1 MPPTSTP
8 PPGSEPAVGHDWAPE
23 LLGPVIEL
31 AVQVARRDARTRG
44 APSPPTAMR
53 PVLGFTKKLP
63 PRAMRTVRDALDA
76 DESFRGR
83 VADGAQEAQLGRAS
97 WLYLTRPEGWE
108 QELAVF
114 ADAVAE
120 EQRDTDAARS
130 DADARR
136 RAEQL
141 ADTVERLRGEL
152 AAGRE
157 HLASTES
164 ALARERA
171 AHLELSAARDR
182 LAARVDELEAER
194 TRAVRQLKATEATST
209 SRLEQLRAAQEQLGG
224 LRARVAELESAA
236 TAGAAEPSPIPAVP
250 GVDRSAELD
259 ELRASV
265 SAAVARAARAAAE
278 LGEAL
283 ATAAAVL
290 VEDSPSAPAADDV
303 APAGPAS
310 SERPARPPRRVPVR
324 LHSGVHDGSP
334 EGLAQLLSVDGLVA
348 IVDGYNVTME
358 GWPALDQQQQRDS
371 LVSALGGLQ
380 ARVPATLHVV
390 FDGAADGRRPSV
402 AAPLPVRVH
411 FSAEGVEADDVIL
424 DMVARLP
431 TDTAVLVVSSDRRV
445 ADGARRLGANAVRS
459 SVLLELL
466 RR

>member
-23 LLGPVIEL
+23 LLGPAIEL
-31 AVQVARRDARTRG
+31 AVHVARRDARTRG

-76 DESFRGR
+76 DESFRAR

-157 HLASTES
+157 HLAATES
-164 ALARERA
+164 TLARERA

-194 TRAVRQLKATEATST
+194 ARAVRQLKATEATST
-209 SRLEQLRAAQEQLGG
+209 SRLEQLRAAQERLEE
-224 LRARVAELESAA
+224 LRGRVAELESEA
-236 TAGAAEPSPIPAVP
+236 TTIPAEPPPAVP
-250 GVDRSAELD
+250 AVDRSAELD
-259 ELRASV
+259 ELRSSV
-265 SAAVARAARAAAE
+265 SAAVGRAARAAAE

-290 VEDSPSAPAADDV
+290 VEHDPAAPATHDV
-303 APAGPAS
+303 APAAPAP
-310 SERPARPPRRVPVR
+310 SERPSRPPRRVPVR

-334 EGLAQLLSVDGLVA
+334 EGLAQLLSVQGLAA
-348 IVDGYNVTME
+348 IVDGYNVSME
-358 GWPALDQQQQRDS
+358 GWPALAQQQQRDS
-371 LVSALGGLQ
+371 LVSALGGRQ
-380 ARVPATLHVV
+380 GRVQSTLHVV

-402 AAPLPVRVH
+402 AAPLPIRVH

>member
-1 MPPTSTP
+1 
-8 PPGSEPAVGHDWAPE
+8 
-23 LLGPVIEL
+23 
-31 AVQVARRDARTRG
+31 
-44 APSPPTAMR
+44 MR

-63 PRAMRTVRDALDA
+63 PRAVRSVRDALDG
-76 DESFRGR
+76 DGEFRER
-83 VADGAQEAQLGRAS
+83 VADGALESELGRPS
-97 WLYLTRPEGWE
+97 WLFLTRPDGWE

-141 ADTVERLRGEL
+141 SDTAERLRAEL
-152 AAGRE
+152 ASSRDQ
-157 HLASTES
+157 LASIES

-171 AHLELSAARDR
+171 AHLEVAAARDR
-182 LAARVDELEAER
+182 LAARADELEAER
-194 TRAVRQLKATEATST
+194 ARAVRQLKATEATST
-209 SRLEQLRAAQEQLGG
+209 GRLEQLRAAQAQLEP
-224 LRARVAELESAA
+224 LRSKVTELESQLASGPGESEPA
-236 TAGAAEPSPIPAVP
+236 PAPPMTPVPDAGADLV
-250 GVDRSAELD
+250 
-259 ELRASV
+259 ELRASM
-265 SAAVARAARAAAE
+265 SAAVGRAARAAAE
-278 LGEAL
+278 LGDAL
-283 ATAAAVL
+283 ASAAAVL
-290 VEDSPSAPAADDV
+290 VEDASSVPVPSGDV
-303 APAGPAS
+303 APARPAPAGS
-310 SERPARPPRRVPVR
+310 VAATPAARPPRRVPVR

-334 EGLAQLLSVDGLVA
+334 EGLAQLLGVDDLVA

-358 GWPALDQQQQRDS
+358 GWPSLDQQQQRES